1 MIARDFVKHMEEI
14 INSPSQRLIGDP
26 TTGFVYLDTDEAE
39 DRAVVSSAVKQ
50 MLNKYSG
57 TLIKPFIPEIKKVHF
72 NDPVTVV
79 FWTDNTKT
87 IVRCGDNDIFDP
99 EKGLAMA
106 IAKKSLGNQG
116 NYYNEFKKWLPD
128 ERPNDNPKPIATDYK
143 VEQVDGGVVV
153 CGTLTEEGVK
163 VLAGNPYTV
172 KEYCKLHNFT
182 KNKVYGMIKR
192 GEVRAEKNSKG
203 VWIVYE

>member
-1 MIARDFVKHMEEI
+1 MTARDFVKHMEEI
-14 INSPSQRLIGDP
+14 INSPNQRLIGNP
-26 TTGFVYLDTDEAE
+26 TTGYTYLDTDEVV
-39 DRAVVSSAVKQ
+39 DRAIVSSAVKQ
-50 MLNKYSG
+50 TLNKCFG
-57 TLIKPFIPEIKKVHF
+57 TPIKPFIPEIKKVHF
-72 NDPVTVV
+72 NNPATVV
-79 FWTDNTKT
+79 LWSDGTKT

-128 ERPNDNPKPIATDYK
+128 ERPNDNPKPIATDCK

-153 CGTLTEEGVK
+153 RGTLTEEGVK

-203 VWIVYE
+203 AWIVYD

>member
-14 INSPSQRLIGDP
+14 INSTSQRLIGDP
-26 TTGFVYLDTDEAE
+26 ITGFVYLDTDEVE

-79 FWTDNTKT
+79 LWTDNTKT
-87 IVRCGDNDIFDP
+87 IVRCGDNDIYDL

-106 IAKKSLGNQG
+106 IAKKALGNQG
-116 NYYNEFKKWLPD
+116 NYYEEFKKWLPN
-128 ERPNDNPKPIATDYK
+128 ERPDDNPKPIATDYK
-143 VEQVDGGVVV
+143 VEEVDGGVVAR
-153 CGTLTEEGVK
+153 GTLTEEGVK
-163 VLAGNPYTV
+163 ILAGNPYTI

-203 VWIVYE
+203 AWIVYD